1 MAQKGVQLDRET
13 FSCSVCLNL
22 LKDPVTTPCGHSYC
36 MDCIQGFWDQEDG
49 KGKVP
54 SCPECRQTYSPRPV
68 LLKNT
73 MLAVLVEEIK
83 KMGLQ
88 ADDDCYAG
96 PGDVACDFCSGRKL
110 KAHKSCLVCL
120 VSYCE
125 SHLQPHYESPT
136 FEKHKLVEPSNMLQE
151 NICPRHKE
159 VMRMFCRTDQQC
171 VCYLCPVDEHK
182 GHDTVSAAAERA
194 ERQRELEVSRQ
205 NIQLIAQA
213 REKDVKALEEKLE
226 GVARSVDTALDG
238 SEKIFT
244 ELVRLL
250 EKSSSD
256 VKQRVRSQQE
266 AEVSRVKEL
275 QERLQQRIGELRSR
289 DAELKELA
297 ETEDHSQFLKSYTSL
312 SRVRESSERFDIN
325 LRPVRYIEEV
335 VAVVSE
341 LRDKLQE
348 FLNEEQANL
357 PPKVVER
364 GPVSRED
371 FLKYYR
377 EITLD
382 HNTANMQL
390 ALSEFNTR
398 VTLLGDVLP
407 YTSHLD
413 RFTYFFQALSKES
426 LTGRCYWEVSR
437 KGRAYIGV
445 AYKAISRG
453 ACSNESVIGLN
464 NKSWALLCER
474 GTYSFYYN
482 GIVTPV
488 NGPGC
493 PRIGVYLDHSAGSLS
508 FYSIS
513 HSMTLTLLHRVQT
526 TFTQPLHAAIRLYNN
541 YGDMV
546 EFCKLK

>member
-13 FSCSVCLNL
+13 FSCSICLNL
-22 LKDPVTTPCGHSYC
+22 LRDPVTTPCGHSYC

-49 KGKVP
+49 KGKIP
-54 SCPECRQTYSPRPV
+54 SCPQCRQTYSPRPV

-83 KMGLQ
+83 KTGLE

-125 SHLQPHYESPT
+125 SHLQPHYTSAT

-194 ERQRELEVSRQ
+194 ERQKELEVSRQ
-205 NIQLIAQA
+205 NIQLIVQA

-226 GVARSVDTALDG
+226 GVSRSVDTALES

-244 ELVRLL
+244 GLIRLL

-256 VKQRVRSQQE
+256 VKQQVRSQQE

-275 QERLQQRIGELRSR
+275 QERLRQRIGELRRR

-297 ETEDHSQFLKSYTSL
+297 ETEDHSQFLQRYTTL
-312 SRVRESSERFDIN
+312 SRVSESSERFDFD

-348 FLNEEQANL
+348 ILDEEQANL
-357 PPKVVER
+357 PPKVVEPE
-364 GPVSRED
+364 PVSRED
-371 FLKYYR
+371 FQKYYR

-382 HNTANMQL
+382 PNTANVQL
-390 ALSEFNTR
+390 ALTEGNTR
-398 VTLLGDVLP
+398 VTLLGQFLP
-407 YTSHLD
+407 YTGHPD

-426 LTGRCYWEVSR
+426 LTGRCYWELSR

-445 AYKAISRG
+445 AYKSIRRG
-453 ACSNESVIGLN
+453 VCSNECAIGLN

-474 GTYSFYYN
+474 GTYDFYYN
-482 GIVTPV
+482 GILTPV
-488 NGPGC
+488 TGPGC
-493 PRIGVYLDHSAGSLS
+493 SRIGVYLDTNVGTLS
-508 FYSIS
+508 FYSITQ
-513 HSMTLTLLHRVQT
+513 SMTLLHSVQT

-541 YGDMV
+541 FGDMV